1 MYSIVVIALSLGPMH
16 VAHFDALSF
25 SRPGPLA
32 VTVALRCDG
41 VRGATHY
48 LWVAGLDGTTRSR
61 SEHEV
66 TKWQTGKPARRW
78 NGIRFG

>member
-1 MYSIVVIALSLGPMH
+1 MLVRMFAGVLARRAACRHGRPSLGWCQGGHTLP
-16 VAHFDALSF
+16 
-25 SRPGPLA
+25 
-32 VTVALRCDG
+32 
-41 VRGATHY
+41 
-48 LWVAGLDGTTRSR
+48 WVAGLDGTIRSR

>member
-1 MYSIVVIALSLGPMH
+1 MLVRMFAGVLARRAACRLGRRSWGWCQGGHTLP
-16 VAHFDALSF
+16 
-25 SRPGPLA
+25 
-32 VTVALRCDG
+32 
-41 VRGATHY
+41 
-48 LWVAGLDGTTRSR
+48 WVAGLDGTIRSR